1 MEKLSA
7 FVSENKKN
15 SQNEDLWNLVLTA
28 QFLHFENIEEE
39 GQTGDM
45 CQRFT
50 EFAMRLQIVSP
61 NDGEAITI
69 KSRQS
74 DCLNMS

>member
-1 MEKLSA
+1 MKKLSA
-7 FVSENKKN
+7 FVSEKKKKN
-15 SQNEDLWNLVLTA
+15 SQNEELWNLVLTA

-50 EFAMRLQIVSP
+50 DFAMRL
-61 NDGEAITI
+61 
-69 KSRQS
+69 
-74 DCLNMS
+74 